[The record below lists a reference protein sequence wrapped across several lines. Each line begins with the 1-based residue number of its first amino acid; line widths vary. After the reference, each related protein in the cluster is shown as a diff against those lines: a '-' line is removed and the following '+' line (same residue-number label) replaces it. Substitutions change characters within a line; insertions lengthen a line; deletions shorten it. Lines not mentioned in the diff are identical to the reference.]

1 MSGHFTSSPS
11 SLTTITPR
19 SAKRATLRAETDEM
33 DYYRSKTSES
43 PFKSSIKSPTSSTAM
58 HTYFS
63 EKAQRITDED
73 INIKHLSNE
82 LLDDDKILSAEAIS
96 LTLSSLS
103 NDVND
108 NDVITRVSTIDSITH
123 NNHIEL
129 IDSSRFGGRTSLT
142 EILEYIELNY
152 EASTKNVKITKDT
165 KTLAAEI
172 DNYDF
177 DPFEYSLNELITIA
191 EITIGRYYLT
201 EIFKIN
207 PLKLRKFIIA
217 VAYLYWSDNHFHN
230 FYHASQVLNNC
241 YQILRKG
248 ADNLLTPLDVLLVYV
263 SALCHDLDHPGNNNH
278 FETKK
283 NSWLSKRYSD
293 DAILER
299 HALTITLILLDDDET
314 SIWKEISNEDRII
327 LRHQLRTAI
336 ISTDMTHHKNIVEEM
351 ALIQYDVNDIE
362 SRHSLSIHILHCA
375 DLSAQTQL
383 PHLAQQWSLLI
394 NEEFKNQAE
403 KEISLNLE
411 LTDIMQGLND
421 DLKRSKLQVNFIG
434 NVVLPLWSA
443 FVNNFSSLTFA
454 IERINNNLCY
464 HAANVEKFTNL
475 IEK

>member
-1 MSGHFTSSPS
+1 
-11 SLTTITPR
+11 
-19 SAKRATLRAETDEM
+19 
-33 DYYRSKTSES
+33 
-43 PFKSSIKSPTSSTAM
+43 
-58 HTYFS
+58 
-63 EKAQRITDED
+63 
-73 INIKHLSNE
+73 
-82 LLDDDKILSAEAIS
+82 
-96 LTLSSLS
+96 
-103 NDVND
+103 
-108 NDVITRVSTIDSITH
+108 
-123 NNHIEL
+123 
-129 IDSSRFGGRTSLT
+129 
-142 EILEYIELNY
+142 
-152 EASTKNVKITKDT
+152 
-165 KTLAAEI
+165 
-172 DNYDF
+172 
-177 DPFEYSLNELITIA
+177 
-191 EITIGRYYLT
+191 
-201 EIFKIN
+201 
-207 PLKLRKFIIA
+207 
-217 VAYLYWSDNHFHN
+217 
-230 FYHASQVLNNC
+230 
-241 YQILRKG
+241 
-248 ADNLLTPLDVLLVYV
+248 LTPLDVLLVFV

-314 SIWKEISNEDRII
+314 SIWKEIGNDDRLV

-375 DLSAQTQL
+375 DLSAQTQV

-443 FVNNFSSLTFA
+443 FVNNFSSLSFA

-464 HAANVEKFTNL
+464 HAANVEKFSN
-475 IEK
+475 